1 MQMERLLT
9 AEELAE
15 IFRVR
20 VETIKQWR
28 HRGQGPRAIKSGGKF
43 LRWRQADVDAWLE
56 QHAEQAPPA
65 A

>member
-15 IFRVR
+15 MFRVR
-20 VETIKQWR
+20 VETVHQWR
-28 HRGQGPRAIKSGGKF
+28 YRGYGPRAIKSGRRF
-43 LRWRQADVDAWLE
+43 LRYRLSDVEAWIE
-56 QHAEQAPPA
+56 QHTDQAPPA